1 MSVTLT
7 IGSDPNGGVLRPS
20 AFRRHTTILI
30 GRAQRLAFD
39 LRTERQLQTACSRE
53 HHAASFGAAFQWLG
67 SLPSQE
73 GIDLDWCL
81 DSILKNSFLL
91 SFQRGRPLPAGTYN
105 PSRLLPCGPFKTQ
118 PTSLQRRRKT
128 VGFFSRVSDIIN
140 ANVSDM
146 LDRAEDP
153 EKMVK
158 MLIFEM
164 EEQIETA
171 REGVAKAI
179 AGEKKLEINLAK
191 NRTEADSW
199 RSKAEKAIENAD
211 DTLARECLSRKKEHE
226 RIADSLQPQWERARK
241 TSDSLK
247 ADLRRL
253 EEKLDEAI
261 RRRDGLIAR
270 QMAAEA
276 QKEVQSVAPNL
287 HRAQRSFDKFDRME
301 RRVED
306 MEAEAAAVAELTEL
320 GCEIDREIEQKTRD
334 AEVDLELAV
343 LKKQLEENRD

>member
-1 MSVTLT
+1 M
-7 IGSDPNGGVLRPS
+7 
-20 AFRRHTTILI
+20 
-30 GRAQRLAFD
+30 
-39 LRTERQLQTACSRE
+39 
-53 HHAASFGAAFQWLG
+53 
-67 SLPSQE
+67 
-73 GIDLDWCL
+73 
-81 DSILKNSFLL
+81 
-91 SFQRGRPLPAGTYN
+91 
-105 PSRLLPCGPFKTQ
+105 
-118 PTSLQRRRKT
+118 
-128 VGFFSRVSDIIN
+128 GFFSRVSDIIN

-211 DTLARECLSRKKEHE
+211 DTLARKCLSRKKEHE

-306 MEAEAAAVAELTEL
+306 MEAEAAAVAELTDL
-320 GCEIDREIEQKTRD
+320 GCELDREIEQKTRD

-343 LKKQLEENRD
+343 LKKQLKENRD